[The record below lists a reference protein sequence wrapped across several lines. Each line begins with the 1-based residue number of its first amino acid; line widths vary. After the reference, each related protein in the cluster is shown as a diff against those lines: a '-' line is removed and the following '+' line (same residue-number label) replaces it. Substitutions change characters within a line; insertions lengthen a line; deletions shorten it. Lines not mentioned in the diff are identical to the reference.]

1 MLEKSMKIMVEE
13 YRDSSAELI
22 DNTVEFFKEYAEF
35 TATVKS
41 MRRRHDEIK
50 RTLTRD
56 VDLGETLKSV
66 QRSMPDTPEMND
78 TMLELDNILS
88 KMKVVLNKFPEAVF
102 FEDEIDKMM

>member
-1 MLEKSMKIMVEE
+1 MLEKSMKVMVGE
-13 YRDSSAELI
+13 YQDSSAELI

-50 RTLTRD
+50 RTLVQD
-56 VDLGETLKSV
+56 VDLGDTLKSV
-66 QRSMPDTPEMND
+66 LRSMPDTPEMKD
-78 TMLELDNILS
+78 SMLELDNILS
-88 KMKVVLNKFPEAVF
+88 KLKVVLNKFPDAVF